1 MSKRINIVLPTATIQ
16 TIDRL
21 AKPGMRS
28 KFIKTAVDHYV
39 ANRSTEALRAQLE
52 RAAVRDQDLDREV
65 AADWFAVDRET
76 CQLTRRTQ
84 ATTKAGHPSR
94 GEVYLTAL
102 DPTLGLQIQKTW
114 PALIVQNDI
123 SNRLSE

>member
-28 KFIKTAVDHYV
+28 KFIKMAVEHYV

-65 AADWFAVDRET
+65 ADDWFAVDQEAWQRLDT
-76 CQLTRRTQ
+76 PKQAKSTRSAAKSTSRRSTRR
-84 ATTKAGHPSR
+84 
-94 GEVYLTAL
+94 
-102 DPTLGLQIQKTW
+102 
-114 PALIVQNDI
+114 
-123 SNRLSE
+123 